1 MSAPEDAV
9 AVELD
14 LVEKL
19 ANRTRPDV
27 IEEMP
32 PSVAIG
38 PMESPLIV
46 RAFITQLRD
55 VVSSPI
61 WPQISPPRRTTF
73 GDGDR
78 CSSDGDFQADTVLEL
93 AGDPFSAV
101 LPNESEIEV
110 GDRRHTKMLEPS

>member
-1 MSAPEDAV
+1 V
-9 AVELD
+9 AVELN
-14 LVEKL
+14 LVEKF
-19 ANRTRPDV
+19 ANRTGPDV

-38 PMESPLIV
+38 PIESPLIF
-46 RAFITQLRD
+46 RAFMTQLRD

-78 CSSDGDFQADTVLEL
+78 CSSDDDFQADTVVEL
-93 AGDPFSAV
+93 DGDPFSAV
-101 LPNESEIEV
+101 LSNESEIEV